1 MSRSVIA
8 LAALL
13 LAAPLAGAHAQTFG
27 FKAGVSFGN
36 VSDDE
41 LLPGD
46 ITGRFGITLLLSAFT
61 PGRYAVGADLLY
73 SQRGVAGQPEPESR
87 EIDYLDLP
95 VLFRASVPGER
106 LTPFV
111 VAGPQVSREVDC
123 DAGPAPCPGG
133 RPKWPWSAVVG
144 AGIRLG
150 GDAGL
155 SGSLEARFIYGL
167 TDLSLRP
174 AVSSH
179 RERSIMVLAGVGL

>member
-1 MSRSVIA
+1 MPRAVAI
-8 LAALL
+8 LFALL
-13 LAAPLAGAHAQTFG
+13 LAWSLPSSLQAQRFG
-27 FKAGVSFGN
+27 FKAGVSLGN

-46 ITGRFGITLLLSAFT
+46 VTGRFGVTLLLSAFT

-73 SQRGVAGQPEPESR
+73 SQRGVAGAQEPESR

-144 AGIRLG
+144 AGVRLG
-150 GDAGL
+150 GEAGL

-167 TDLSLRP
+167 TDLSLSP
-174 AVSSH
+174 ASSH